1 MLHDGERWEREQLME
16 APECYRHGTS
26 DAPSIRKWAA
36 QAHDGP
42 AGGEMASSLTFVAS
56 TEDEDRHGDIIL
68 QGGWKL
74 DAYLK
79 NPVFLWAHHYSQ
91 PAIGKALDVWTEPR
105 RLLAAIRFA
114 PTEFAQQ
121 IASLYQGGYQKGVSV
136 GFRPLEFEMRRDA
149 KTGHVL
155 GINFISQELLEISA
169 APVPANQN
177 ALRKGLNGAAM
188 EGEQFPSWEAPDPE
202 LEGVLEV
209 IRQLNPTNTRRR
221 GCL

>member
-16 APECYRHGTS
+16 ALECYRHGTS
-26 DAPSIRKWAA
+26 DAPSIRKWSA
-36 QAHDGP
+36 QAHDGL

-56 TEDEDRHGDIIL
+56 TEDEDRHGDIIF

-91 PAIGKALDVWTEPR
+91 PAIGKAVDVWTEPR

-169 APVPANQN
+169 APVPAN
-177 ALRKGLNGAAM
+177 
-188 EGEQFPSWEAPDPE
+188 
-202 LEGVLEV
+202 
-209 IRQLNPTNTRRR
+209 
-221 GCL
+221 